1 MVFILD
7 IGNTAI
13 KIAVVDHLKVYD
25 LTRCNVNN
33 FPGYFNALALKYPAI
48 TQIVWCQVGIF
59 PEPTK
64 RALQK
69 RYAFFEI
76 TTACKLPFE
85 NLYKS
90 DSLGVDRMALI
101 AGAQQFSKTG
111 QGTLIV
117 GIGTCITYDFI
128 DAYNSY
134 HGGAISPGIR
144 LRYESLH
151 NFTANLPLLTAE
163 KQQSFVGDT
172 TASAIHNGV
181 LNGVLQEIK
190 GTRKQYKTLD
200 INLNCL
206 ITGGDAQILHP
217 ELKRRFFT
225 TPFLMLHGIYNLY
238 TFNK

>member
-25 LTRCNVNN
+25 LTRCNADS
-33 FPGYFNALALKYPAI
+33 FSEHFAAMTAQYPAI
-48 TQIVWCQVGIF
+48 AQIVWCQVGSF
-59 PEPTK
+59 PVSK
-64 RALQK
+64 KNVLKQQ
-69 RYAFFEI
+69 YAFFEI

-90 DSLGVDRMALI
+90 DTLGVDRMALV
-101 AGAQQFSKTG
+101 AGATQYSKTG

-117 GIGTCITYDFI
+117 SLGTCITYDFI
-128 DAYNSY
+128 DAYNAY

-151 NFTANLPLLTAE
+151 NFTANLPLLTPE
-163 KQQSFVGDT
+163 KQHSFVGNT

-190 GTRKQYKTLD
+190 GTRKQYKALD

-206 ITGGDAQILHP
+206 ITGGDAELLHP
-217 ELKRRFFT
+217 ELKRRFFA
-225 TPFLMLHGIYNLY
+225 TPFLMLHGMYNLY